1 MTKLYIA
8 IYRERVYTSLLMILH
23 VASNLTKPRIM
34 DNSREFS
41 DNLVENFR
49 GLFFTPEIEKRKKEN
64 IIDSDFELI
73 AGQVI
78 FFPNGAEPL
87 VRLNSEVSATAK
99 LKNVEIEN
107 GEEREIIDKITLNEK
122 EFKNCGHA
130 TFIFTNDKLIH
141 CSFDFHRNKS
151 IVKNHLDS
159 AKEFYKT
166 AKYASEENLLNAF
179 IDNAFSSMELLAK
192 SELLLEPMSGLE
204 NKANHN
210 RIKSE
215 YNKRAKNLFDESEK
229 NKRTVLNKLSELRN
243 KARYLKG
250 DLDLTFEKEEI
261 METIE
266 NIIKRIENITEY

>member
-1 MTKLYIA
+1 
-8 IYRERVYTSLLMILH
+8 
-23 VASNLTKPRIM
+23 M
-34 DNSREFS
+34 DNTQEFS

-64 IIDSDFELI
+64 TIDSDFELT

-78 FFPNGAEPL
+78 FFPNGAQPL
-87 VRLNSEVSATAK
+87 VRLNSEVSANAK
-99 LKNVEIEN
+99 LKNIETEN
-107 GEEREIIDKITLNEK
+107 GEKREIIDKITLNEK
-122 EFKNCGHA
+122 EFENCGHA
-130 TFIFTNDKLIH
+130 TFIFTNGKLIH

-204 NKANHN
+204 NKANHK

-215 YNKRAKNLFDESEK
+215 YNKQANTILDESEK

-250 DLDLTFEKEEI
+250 DGNLTFEKEEI
-261 METIE
+261 LQTIE